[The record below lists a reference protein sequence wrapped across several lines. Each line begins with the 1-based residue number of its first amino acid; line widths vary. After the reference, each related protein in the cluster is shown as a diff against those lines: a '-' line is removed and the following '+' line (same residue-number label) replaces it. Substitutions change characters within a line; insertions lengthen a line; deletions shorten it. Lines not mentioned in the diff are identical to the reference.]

1 MNIDGS
7 QLLDAIAG
15 LRVLVI
21 GEAILD
27 SYLEGVANRLCP
39 EAPVPVVNLSHRRD
53 VPGGAANTAANVAS
67 LGGRVTFLSVVG
79 DDLEG
84 TLLRQALTERG
95 ISTAD
100 LLTCPARQTLTKQRV
115 IAASQML
122 VRLDQGSTQ
131 PVALETEQEF
141 IHGLSEH
148 FPRCDAVIISD
159 YGYGILTS
167 KVVEAIAKLQAQTP
181 KILAVDSRHLAAYR
195 HVGVTLVKPNYPEV
209 LQLLGADTL
218 SRSGDGS
225 SACGDR
231 PAQIAPHGLQILELT
246 GAQIAAVTFDTEGS
260 LIIQRGQ
267 PPYRTYAKPQPQ
279 VQAAGAGDTFLG
291 ALTLGLTAGASTPAA
306 AELAAAAATIV
317 VNRSVTSTCE
327 PQALQAYFR
336 DQSESDKSPTL
347 RED

>member
-1 MNIDGS
+1 MNIEGS

-27 SYLEGVANRLCP
+27 SYLEGVVNRLCP

-53 VPGGAANTAANVAS
+53 VPGGAANTAANVSS

-79 DDLEG
+79 NDLEG
-84 TLLRQALTERG
+84 TRLRQALIERG
-95 ISTAD
+95 ISTVC
-100 LLTCPARQTLTKQRV
+100 LLTAPARQTLTKQRV
-115 IAASQML
+115 IADSQLL

-131 PVALETEQEF
+131 PVALETEQEL
-141 IHGLSEH
+141 IHRLTEH
-148 FPRCDAVIISD
+148 FSRCDAVIISD
-159 YGYGILTS
+159 YGYGILTP
-167 KVVEAIAKLQAQTP
+167 KVVGAITKLQAQTP

-209 LQLLGADTL
+209 VQLLGADTL
-218 SRSGDGS
+218 STWNADS
-225 SACGDR
+225 SDCGDR

-246 GAQIAAVTFDTEGS
+246 GVRIAAVTFDTEGS

-279 VQAAGAGDTFLG
+279 VQAAGAGDTFLS
-291 ALTLGLTAGASTPAA
+291 ALTLALTAGASTPAA
-306 AELAAAAATIV
+306 AELAAAAAAVV
-317 VNRSVTSTCE
+317 VNRLVTSTCE

-336 DQSESDKSPTL
+336 DSESDKPTL
-347 RED
+347 TED